1 MTAEPGPA
9 HTAPGPP
16 TWARMLELLAEDREN
31 LVDDFL
37 RRLGDLGGYTG
48 GAVPEDDLRRT
59 ASDTLDMLIRRIAGA
74 PLPARLRGLPER
86 LGVRRA
92 RQGVPR
98 EKLLEAVRLDFRVI
112 WAGLVR
118 AGGPGS
124 SEVLVLHAEEIL
136 TTVEEYISDVQA
148 AFLEERAVLAR
159 DSRAVTAQAFSRL
172 LNSGERSAEVA
183 SEVAAVLGLPE
194 HGRFEVAFVA
204 ASSAARG
211 GAQARITRERERGR
225 HLSWEFDDGIALVR
239 EVGGPGWAAS
249 LEGVAGGLVADAAG
263 LAAVPAAVGAARVL
277 SRYAGERGGLVRED
291 DVWFAVAGDQV
302 RRVLPGFGGG
312 AAARLARLAPGPR
325 ARLMETLSHYTATG
339 SVKDTAASLYCHRN
353 TVVNRLQAF
362 REVTGLDLTVPREAA
377 RALVL
382 FAPEH
387 PPGRP

>member
-1 MTAEPGPA
+1 
-9 HTAPGPP
+9 
-16 TWARMLELLAEDREN
+16 MLELLAEDREN

-204 ASSAARG
+204 APSAVRG
-211 GAQARITRERERGR
+211 GAQGRITRERDRGR

-239 EVGGPGWAAS
+239 EVGGPG
-249 LEGVAGGLVADAAG
+249 
-263 LAAVPAAVGAARVL
+263 
-277 SRYAGERGGLVRED
+277 
-291 DVWFAVAGDQV
+291 
-302 RRVLPGFGGG
+302 
-312 AAARLARLAPGPR
+312 
-325 ARLMETLSHYTATG
+325 
-339 SVKDTAASLYCHRN
+339 
-353 TVVNRLQAF
+353 
-362 REVTGLDLTVPREAA
+362 
-377 RALVL
+377 
-382 FAPEH
+382 
-387 PPGRP
+387 